1 MRGMGFE
8 WLTLLNRCG
17 NGSRTSAKRR
27 AVGYWIAGNRRVR
40 RLREYPELKK
50 TRLITMTGVTTRS
63 DRQQSLEAG
72 FEHHLVK
79 RYRRNHGA
87 KRYAGTRINRQS
99 NKTKWR
105 KPAFA
110 LLFL

>member
-1 MRGMGFE
+1 MGFE

-40 RLREYPELKK
+40 HLREYPELKK
-50 TRLITMTGVTTRS
+50 TRLIIMTGVTTRS

-72 FEHHLVK
+72 FEHHLAEPVAIRK
-79 RYRRNHGA
+79 YFRNSWRHLPSNSRHGRG
-87 KRYAGTRINRQS
+87 KKTETRGCKVPS
-99 NKTKWR
+99 DS
-105 KPAFA
+105 
-110 LLFL
+110 

>member
-40 RLREYPELKK
+40 HLREYPELKK
-50 TRLITMTGVTTRS
+50 TRLIIMTGVTTRS

-72 FEHHLVK
+72 FEHHVVK
-79 RYRRNHGA
+79 PVDPQILQEFMAAPA
-87 KRYAGTRINRQS
+87 KQLSTR
-99 NKTKWR
+99 
-105 KPAFA
+105 
-110 LLFL
+110 